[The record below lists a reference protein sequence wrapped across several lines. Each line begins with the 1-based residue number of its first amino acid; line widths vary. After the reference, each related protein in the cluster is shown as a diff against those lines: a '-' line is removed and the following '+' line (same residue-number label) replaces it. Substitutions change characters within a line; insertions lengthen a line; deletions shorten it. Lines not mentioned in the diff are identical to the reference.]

1 MNEATWKRAIAER
14 DEIIR
19 RQAEEIAAWK
29 QQTAGMQQEIAEL
42 KALLKEKAAA
52 KDAKRPA
59 FSQDYS
65 LSRQERQRMRRRRK
79 KSTGRK
85 PAEAK
90 QQQVERT
97 DDIYPQ
103 GAAPRRCELARE
115 QCAWRLEDGRAVY
128 VRYRIF
134 RERGHE
140 ELPRVFGLRNSRCEF
155 GLEIH
160 VVLAFLV
167 YSIGVSMDQARAILA
182 FFTRLE
188 LSKSQVDSLLNQL
201 AADWEDD
208 FDALCQL
215 VATAAVLYIDET
227 GWKVGKR
234 ACYTWIF
241 TTLSHVVFLCGKG
254 RGGNVLDGIL
264 PKEFAGI
271 GVTDNY
277 AGYENRFSKHQ
288 KCWAHLLR
296 KIISLMLRFPEKAEY
311 RTFFE
316 RLYAIYRTAVRYQ
329 KDRRLTTGRSWR
341 AKLLQ
346 ENIRRLCVE
355 AGQTVS
361 KELPDDRQRF
371 LRLQN
376 ELLDCLEN
384 LFVFVEHPDVA
395 ATNNCS
401 EQQARSEAQ
410 ARKAA
415 RTSKT
420 EWGAK
425 RRSIITSVL
434 GSLRRVLA
442 RFTLKSVLEE
452 VGRWCEAGVSR
463 FREQLPE
470 SRAGPQAASAFP

>member
-1 MNEATWKRAIAER
+1 MNRAAWRREIAER

-19 RQAEEIAAWK
+19 RQAEEIAALK
-29 QQTAGMQQEIAEL
+29 QQAANMQREIAEL
-42 KALLKEKAAA
+42 KALLKDKASA
-52 KDAKRPA
+52 KDAKRPV

-85 PAEAK
+85 PAQAK
-90 QQQVERT
+90 QQRVERT
-97 DDIYPQ
+97 DNIYPQ
-103 GAAPRRCELARE
+103 GVPQRRCEMARE

-167 YSIGVSMDQARAILA
+167 YSIGVSIDQARAILA

-254 RGGNVLDGIL
+254 RGGEVLDGIL
-264 PKEFAGI
+264 PEGFAGI

-277 AGYENRFSKHQ
+277 SGYENRFSKHQ

-296 KIISLMLRFPEKAEY
+296 KIISLMLRFPVKAEY
-311 RTFFE
+311 RIFFE
-316 RLYAIYRTAVRYQ
+316 QLYDIYRAGVRYQ
-329 KDRRLTTGRSWR
+329 KDQRLTTGRSWR

-346 ENIRRLCVE
+346 EQVRRLCLE

-361 KELPDDRQRF
+361 KTLPDDRQRF

-376 ELLDCLEN
+376 ELLDCLDN
-384 LFVFVEHPDVA
+384 LFVFVEHPEVA

-401 EQQARSEAQ
+401 EQQARPEAQ

-420 EWGAK
+420 ERGAK

-442 RFTLKSVLEE
+442 EFTLKSVLEE

-470 SRAGPQAASAFP
+470 SRAGPRAASAFA

>member
-1 MNEATWKRAIAER
+1 MR
-14 DEIIR
+14 
-19 RQAEEIAAWK
+19 
-29 QQTAGMQQEIAEL
+29 QEIAEL
-42 KALLKEKAAA
+42 KAMLKEKAAA
-52 KDAKRPA
+52 KDAKRPV

-65 LSRQERQRMRRRRK
+65 LSRQERQRARRGRN

-85 PAEAK
+85 PTDAK
-90 QQQVERT
+90 QQCVERT
-97 DDIYPQ
+97 NDIYPQ
-103 GAAPRRCELARE
+103 GVSPRRCELARE
-115 QCAWRLEDGRAVY
+115 QCAWRLEDGRAIY
-128 VRYRIF
+128 VCYRIF
-134 RERGHE
+134 RERGGN

-167 YSIGVSMDQARAILA
+167 YSIGVSIDQARAILG

-188 LSKSQVDSLLNQL
+188 LSKSQADSLLNQL
-201 AADWEDD
+201 AADWEGD

-254 RGGNVLDGIL
+254 RGGDVLDGML
-264 PKEFAGI
+264 PKGFAGI

-277 AGYENRFSKHQ
+277 SGYENRFSKHQ

-296 KIISLMLRFPEKAEY
+296 KIISLMLRFSEKAEY

-316 RLYAIYRTAVRYQ
+316 RLYAIYREGVCYQ
-329 KDRRLTTGRSWR
+329 KDQRLTTGRGWR
-341 AKLLQ
+341 VRLLQ
-346 ENIRRLCVE
+346 EKIRRLCVE
-355 AGQTVS
+355 AGQAVS

-376 ELLDCLEN
+376 ELLECLDN
-384 LFVFVEHPDVA
+384 LFVFVEHPEVE

-401 EQQARSEAQ
+401 EQQARNEAQ

-420 EWGAK
+420 ERGAK

-434 GSLRRVLA
+434 GSLKRVLA
-442 RFTLKSVLEE
+442 EFTLKSVLEE
-452 VGRWCEAGVSR
+452 VDRWCEAGVSR

-470 SRAGPQAASAFP
+470 SRAGPRAASASA

>member
-1 MNEATWKRAIAER
+1 MDETTWKREIAKR

-19 RQAEEIAAWK
+19 RQADEIASLK
-29 QQTAGMQQEIAEL
+29 REIAEL
-42 KALLKEKAAA
+42 KALLKEKAVA
-52 KDAKRPA
+52 KDAKRPV

-65 LSRQERQRMRRRRK
+65 LSRQERQRRRK
-79 KSTGRK
+79 RRAKSSGRK
-85 PAEAK
+85 PTAAK
-90 QQQVERT
+90 QQHIERT

-103 GAAPRRCELARE
+103 GVFPQRCELARE

-134 RERGHE
+134 QKRGSD
-140 ELPRVFGLRNSRCEF
+140 ELPRIFGLRNSRCEF

-167 YSIGVSMDQARAILA
+167 YHIGVSIDQARAILG
-182 FFTRLE
+182 FFTRLD
-188 LSKSQVDSLLNQL
+188 LSKSQAGSLLNQL

-215 VATAAVLYIDET
+215 VALAAVLYIDET

-234 ACYTWIF
+234 SCYTWIF

-254 RGGNVLDGIL
+254 RGGDVLDGIL
-264 PKEFAGI
+264 PKDFAGI

-277 AGYENRFSKHQ
+277 SGYENRFSKHQ

-296 KIISLMLRFPEKAEY
+296 KIISLMLRFPEKTEY
-311 RTFFE
+311 RAFFE
-316 RLYAIYRTAVRYQ
+316 RLYAIYREGVRCQ
-329 KDRRLTTGRSWR
+329 KDHRLTTGRERR
-341 AKLLQ
+341 ATLLQ
-346 ENIRRLCVE
+346 EKIRHLCVE
-355 AGQTVS
+355 AGQAVS

-376 ELLDCLEN
+376 ELTECLDN
-384 LFVFVEHPDVA
+384 LFVFVEHPEVD
-395 ATNNCS
+395 ATNNRS
-401 EQQARSEAQ
+401 EQQARVEAQ
-410 ARKAA
+410 ACKAA

-420 EWGAK
+420 ERGAK

-434 GSLRRVLA
+434 GSLQRTLA
-442 RFTLKSVLEE
+442 AFTLQSVLDEIS
-452 VGRWCEAGVSR
+452 RWCQIGMSR
-463 FREQLPE
+463 FRSELSE
-470 SRAGPQAASAFP
+470 SRPSP